1 MKTLSYI
8 FIFLSIYQC
17 FSLNLKSS
25 QLVSPSKDNLVE
37 SFSSA
42 YGNNTYVPPVGVPL
56 KSPEIS
62 NHISDEVLPPAP
74 GKIEAAEEIPSETD
88 YYDGE
93 IKLNKM
99 NVNCKIYASQNDC
112 FHQSFCGWCGSTSS
126 CIGGDAKGPY
136 EPCLKATYL
145 FSQNVYQMKTA
156 STNYGGL
163 QTNVVIQP

>member
-42 YGNNTYVPPVGVPL
+42 YGNNKYVPPVGVPM

-62 NHISDEVLPPAP
+62 NHISDEVLE
-74 GKIEAAEEIPSETD
+74 KS
-88 YYDGE
+88 
-93 IKLNKM
+93 KLLK
-99 NVNCKIYASQNDC
+99 KSQVKLI
-112 FHQSFCGWCGSTSS
+112 TMME
-126 CIGGDAKGPY
+126 K
-136 EPCLKATYL
+136 
-145 FSQNVYQMKTA
+145 
-156 STNYGGL
+156 
-163 QTNVVIQP
+163 